1 MQGSC
6 SIYNLC
12 SLSISA
18 VVGMAILVLCV
29 VRTSLSGCSFCGHF
43 FIMSRVEFHLVGMCC
58 ISDSFFCSCS
68 ICFCSNSAALAG
80 LCLKWPTTFST
91 FGQDIVK
98 HTVVQTY
105 CDRML
110 ETVCDAGDVFKR
122 QMFCSSNHISC
133 TVLSVLT
140 LFETFH
146 CAT

>member
-1 MQGSC
+1 VDVHSADTFLSC
-6 SIYNLC
+6 PESNSIWLE
-12 SLSISA
+12 
-18 VVGMAILVLCV
+18 CV
-29 VRTSLSGCSFCGHF
+29 VL
-43 FIMSRVEFHLVGMCC
+43 C

-122 QMFCSSNHISC
+122 QMFCSSNHIPC

-146 CAT
+146 CSAT